1 MSIPA
6 LSIRNPVMTTMLCIL
21 IVAAGVLSYLT
32 IPLQDQPNITY
43 PALTITTLLPGGNA
57 DIINESV
64 TKPIEKQMNT
74 LPGIQTLS
82 SYSESGKSSVT
93 INFKL
98 GTDMNAAY
106 NQIAN
111 KLNHIRNTLPKDIQ
125 PPLIDLASN
134 DSDPIIMYS
143 LYGSQDLQH
152 LNAFAR
158 EEIVTKLQNIDGVG
172 KVMVTGASEQAVSIE
187 LDLHKMAAMRIPPM
201 KVQQA
206 FNQANV
212 SIPGG
217 LVRAGKKQYTL
228 NLDLAYHKVEDLNNI
243 IISYRKGAP
252 IFLKD
257 IATVRFGFESES
269 GNAFFNAKPSIG
281 INVVRQLDANTVGVI
296 SAVQQR
302 MKEVVEPNLPPGVH
316 VKVVYS
322 QSNFILKIIH
332 SLERDIWLAV
342 ISAGLVI
349 FLFLRSIRPTLII
362 VAVVPISLLGAI
374 ATIHLFG
381 FTLNAI
387 TLLSLT
393 VLVGIVVDDSVIVL
407 ENISR
412 NEKLDKSLTHQQ
424 ATILGADEVA
434 VPVTACTLSLVS
446 IFLPIVFMGGIMAM
460 LFKPFAIVI
469 TAGILFSLLMSLT
482 FNPVLCATFLK
493 KKPKENRVSKFLSK
507 CFDGLTKAYV
517 PVLKMFLNHRWMAV
531 LIVIIMFALCVP
543 AFHYVN
549 KTFMPA
555 TKNTGYF
562 TVSVQAPEGMSTA
575 YTRGRVKA
583 AEQIIQQYPD
593 EIAHI
598 FSSTGPTANQGSIS
612 VQLKPIQQLTMT
624 QANFMAQLTKE
635 FKQIPGALFFVE
647 LPNNAT
653 QVTYQIRGADF
664 NKVIQLSYKLLGE
677 IQKHPELGQSYIY
690 LATNQPQFQVF
701 IDRVLANSLGITAYD
716 VANTLTAMSSSGQ
729 RIGHFAKGNTG
740 KRYWVLLR
748 PAKGQFTSPQ
758 DLSNIYVTSRHNK
771 PVRLDTIVDLE
782 QSLLPSKIT
791 RTDLN
796 YSIGFSSEP
805 TISTNKAI
813 TLVQQLSKK
822 VLPKGYDLKLT
833 GNTASL
839 GSTEHDVTITLLL
852 ILGLIYIVLA
862 SQFNSFLQPL
872 IVMVMQ
878 PLAIVAGL
886 FILVLT
892 DQTLNVYSMI
902 GILLL
907 VGLSTKNTIMLVSLA
922 NNAVRAGKP
931 VWDTMVSVSTD
942 RMRPILM
949 TALALIM
956 AELPSIF
963 DKGNTYRSLSLVILA
978 GVALSALLSIF
989 IIPAFYS
996 LLAQIAPPRPKLDV
1010 TMPSTAASAD
1020 KEIK

>member
-1 MSIPA
+1 MSLPA
-6 LSIRNPVMTTMLCIL
+6 LSIRNPVMTTMLCLL
-21 IVAAGVLSYLT
+21 IVAAGILSYLE
-32 IPLQDQPNITY
+32 IPLQDEPNITF

-57 DIINESV
+57 NMINESV
-64 TKPIEKQMNT
+64 TKVIEKQMNT
-74 LPGIQTLS
+74 LPKLETLS

-93 INFKL
+93 VNFKL
-98 GTDMNAAY
+98 GTNMNAAY

-111 KLNHIRNTLPKDIQ
+111 KLNHIRDILPTDIQ
-125 PPLIDLASN
+125 PPLIDVASN
-134 DSDPIIMYS
+134 EGAPIIMYS
-143 LYGSQDLQH
+143 LYGSEDLMQ
-152 LNAFAR
+152 LNELAR
-158 EEIVTKLQNIDGVG
+158 DEIVTKLQNIDGVG
-172 KVMVTGASEQAVSIE
+172 KVMVTGASEQAVSLE
-187 LDLHKMAAMRIPPM
+187 LNLQKMAAMQIPPM

-206 FNQANV
+206 FNQAN
-212 SIPGG
+212 IILPGG
-217 LVRAGKKQYTL
+217 VVSSGKKQYTL
-228 NLDLAYHKVEDLNNI
+228 NLDLSYHDVKGLDKIVVA
-243 IISYRKGAP
+243 YRKGAP

-257 IATVRFGFESES
+257 IATVKFGFETEG
-269 GNAFFNAKPSIG
+269 GNAFFNSKPSIG

-296 SAVQQR
+296 AAVQKR
-302 MKEVVEPNLPPGVH
+302 IKEDVIPNLPNGVH
-316 VKVVYS
+316 LKVVYS

-342 ISAGLVI
+342 LSAGLVI
-349 FLFLRSIRPTLII
+349 FLFLRSIRPTFII

-374 ATIHLFG
+374 ATIYAFG
-381 FTLNAI
+381 YTLNAI

-407 ENISR
+407 ENIAR
-412 NEKLDKSLTHQQ
+412 KEKLDKHLTHQQ
-424 ATILGADEVA
+424 ATLGGADEVS
-434 VPVTACTLSLVS
+434 VPVTACSLSLVS
-446 IFLPIVFMGGIMAM
+446 IFLPIVFMGGIMAL
-460 LFKPFAIVI
+460 LFKPFAIVV

-493 KKPKENRVSKFLSK
+493 RDEKESKLGKFLLR
-507 CFDGLTKAYV
+507 CFEALNNLYV
-517 PVLKMFLNHRWMAV
+517 PVLRLFLRHRWIAV
-531 LIVIIMFALCVP
+531 LIVIVMFGLCVP
-543 AFHYVN
+543 AFKYVN

-562 TVSVQAPEGMSTA
+562 TVDVQAPEGMSTA
-575 YTRGRVKA
+575 YTRGRVQQ
-583 AEQIIQQYPD
+583 AEAIIEQYKGD
-593 EIAHI
+593 VEHI

-612 VQLKPIQQLTMT
+612 VQLKPEEQLSISQTALM
-624 QANFMAQLTKE
+624 NQLNKQLQ
-635 FKQIPGALFFVE
+635 QIPGALFFVE

-653 QVTYQIRGADF
+653 QITYQIRGQDF
-664 NKVIQLSYKLLGE
+664 NKVIDLSYKMLDE
-677 IQKHPELGQSYIY
+677 IEKHKELGQSYIY

-701 IDRVLANSLGITAYD
+701 VDRVLANSLGITASD
-716 VANTLTAMSSSGQ
+716 VANTLSAMSSSGQ
-729 RIGHFAKGNTG
+729 RIGHFTKGTTG

-748 PAKGQFTSPQ
+748 PSKGQFTTTE
-758 DLSNIYVTSRHNK
+758 DLGNIYVMSNQNK

-782 QSLLPSKIT
+782 KSLMPSKIT

-813 TLVQQLSKK
+813 VVVQDIAKK
-822 VLPKGYDLKLT
+822 VLPKGYVLKLT

-839 GSTEHDVTITLLL
+839 GSTEHDLAVTLML
-852 ILGLIYIVLA
+852 ILGLIYMVLA

-886 FILVLT
+886 FALFIT
-892 DQTLNVYSMI
+892 NQTLNVYSMI

-922 NNAVRAGKP
+922 NNAVRAGKS
-931 VWDTMVSVSTD
+931 VWDTLMSISQD

-963 DKGNTYRSLSLVILA
+963 DKGNTYRSLSVVIVA
-978 GVALSALLSIF
+978 GVALSGLLSLF

-996 LLAQIAPPRPKLDV
+996 MFAQIAPPRKKVDLD
-1010 TMPSTAASAD
+1010 TSSS
-1020 KEIK
+1020 ENQ